1 MTLSD
6 TLAEK
11 VTEALKS
18 LGLTKYESLVYLALM
33 KYKWATATEI
43 HEESGVPRASVY
55 PTLDRLVH
63 RGLVNLSRSTPKRFN
78 AINPKEGLTTLMKD
92 IGKCYAFASDE
103 LQKLYDLRED
113 PHGMNI
119 EEVIWSLSGK
129 EKILPRLENILK
141 NAQSSVFI
149 FSCDRILSFISTLL
163 DDIGEISDFVLISE
177 SSNPEIKDRVLA
189 KGDYYVCNTLSYNK
203 HPDVSNISE
212 CLVIVDNSK
221 LMIISYNE
229 EKDETNAIYSES
241 PSLIAIIIRHTKN
254 EMEEVAEKI
263 E

>member
-1 MTLSD
+1 MTFSEAPAD
-6 TLAEK
+6 Q
-11 VTEALKS
+11 VIEALKV

-55 PTLDRLVH
+55 PTLDRLVE

-78 AINPKEGLTTLMKD
+78 AIKPKEGLSTLMRD
-92 IGKCYAFASDE
+92 IGKCYAYASDE
-103 LQKLYDLRED
+103 LQKLYDRRED
-113 PHGMNI
+113 SHGMNI

-129 EKILPRLENILK
+129 EKIVPRLENILK
-141 NAQSSVFI
+141 NAKSSVYI
-149 FSCDRILSFISTLL
+149 LSCDGLISFILPHI
-163 DDIGEISDFVLISE
+163 DDVGEVPEFVLISE
-177 SSNPEIKDRVLA
+177 TINPEIKSKILQR
-189 KGDYYVCNTLSYNK
+189 GDYYICKTLCFKKQSEF
-203 HPDVSNISE
+203 SNISE

-221 LMIISYNE
+221 MLIISYNK

-241 PSLIAIIIRHTKN
+241 PSLIAIIHRHTRF
-254 EMEEVAEKI
+254 EMEEMAEKI